1 MFTCHTF
8 VFHGT
13 FEHDNDTKLH
23 KMFCYIK
30 QTILP
35 WDDRNFFSM
44 ILFGNFYEASS
55 LLRRPI
61 FWSFTVVCIDLYL
74 TSFQAYT
81 LFCIGSL

>member
-1 MFTCHTF
+1 MFTCQTF

-35 WDDRNFFSM
+35 
-44 ILFGNFYEASS
+44 
-55 LLRRPI
+55 
-61 FWSFTVVCIDLYL
+61 
-74 TSFQAYT
+74 
-81 LFCIGSL
+81 